1 VNNLKI
7 NLSSNKNKLVALL
20 ILVSA
25 IGFLTTSFLSYFS
38 SVNAMKKSI
47 IESELP
53 LTSDN
58 IFSAVRRDI
67 IEPTLVSSMIANDTF
82 LHDWVDSGEK
92 NMADVT
98 RYLSQIKDRYKAT
111 TSFFVSDRS
120 HHYYYADGLLK
131 TIMESDP
138 HDSWY
143 FNLRKSDK
151 LYVTEVDT
159 DQAHQNQL
167 TIFINYKV
175 FDKDKSYLG
184 VGGLGLTVH
193 GVSKLIDEYQQKFQR
208 NIYFTDANGNVVLAG
223 PKAAVGVSNINQV
236 EGLKDIATQV
246 LSNKKEFFEYDN
258 QGRSVLLNVRYLPEL
273 GWYVFVEKNVDKATS
288 AIRKALYLNLTICAF
303 SILLISWLMR
313 KMVNNYHEEVEKLA
327 ISDSLTGLPN
337 RTYLELMAQGAM
349 KESKRK
355 SEALSMLLIDADY
368 FKQVNDKYGH
378 LAGDEVLRKLAFT
391 MKGCLREAD
400 YICRWGG
407 EEFLVLL
414 KNCNAKQAQQIAE
427 KMRLEVERLQVD
439 TSSESVS
446 VTISLGVADWVFEES
461 FEQWLGRADAALRQ
475 AKQLGRNRVQI
486 A

>member
-414 KNCNAKQAQQIAE
+414 KNCNAMQAKQIAE
-427 KMRLEVERLQVD
+427 KMRLEVEHLLVD
-439 TSSESVS
+439 TTSEKIS
-446 VTISLGVADWVFEES
+446 VTISLGVADWALDES
-461 FEQWLGRADAALRQ
+461 FEQWVSSADAALRQ
-475 AKQLGRNRVQI
+475 AKQLGRNRVQV